1 MGLVLGLV
9 GGLIAYVWQGVPNGI
24 PLLGLAVGLS
34 LFAVITLA
42 AVLGA
47 LLPWLLLKLGF
58 DHGPSA
64 DPFITTI
71 KDFTGLLL
79 YFYLVSLF
87 LGLKF

>member
-1 MGLVLGLV
+1 MNG
-9 GGLIAYVWQGVPNGI
+9 APNGVPQLGI
-24 PLLGLAVGLS
+24 AVGLS
-34 LFAVITLA
+34 LFAVVTLA

-58 DHGPSA
+58 DHGPAA

-79 YFYLVSLF
+79 YFYLVSLL
-87 LGLKF
+87 LGIEA

>member
-1 MGLVLGLV
+1 MQEVFGLLG
-9 GGLIAYVWQGVPNGI
+9 GSIAYFWQGLPNGI

-34 LFAVITLA
+34 LLIVITLA

-47 LLPWLLLKLGF
+47 SIPWLLLKLGF
-58 DHGPSA
+58 DHGPAA

-79 YFYLVSLF
+79 YFYLVSVF
-87 LGLKF
+87 LGISF